1 MHDVLS
7 GKEMSIADL
16 KGEFGTLVEKNIVFL
31 KNRLNKNRLTGYSIF
46 IQISKNEFLEPT
58 TTELRPIMHHII
70 KKSFKFFLKTL
81 SIVLVILIVFLI
93 YFVNAIIIKEPLIKD
108 RSTVKMIRFKSSEN
122 FYSVGNNWLKKSK
135 SGLWEMYIEG
145 DGFERGV
152 AIGMLT
158 KELAEKQEGAF
169 IKQIKELIPSDNY
182 LKFLKYFVA
191 YFNRKLPDFIIDEY
205 KEEIYGVSLYASDK
219 FDYVG
224 PKYYRLLNY
233 HGAHD
238 IGHALQDKNMTVGCT
253 SFAAWKQNSEDGK
266 MIIGRNFDFYSGEE
280 FAENKIVCFCKPK
293 TGFKFMYI
301 TWAGFTGVVSGMN
314 DQGLTVTINAAKSDI
329 PTSAA
334 TPISLVAKEILQYS
348 KNIQEALEIA
358 NKRKTFVSESI
369 LIGSVNDNKSYI
381 IEKTPTKTNLYSE
394 NRTVLVCSNHYQSD
408 LFKNDVSN
416 NKNILESSSAY
427 RELRLEQLLQQN
439 PKLDYLK
446 AAQIM
451 RNQLGI
457 NNKNIGLTNE
467 KSINQL
473 IAHHSVIIKPEDRL
487 MWVST
492 QPFQLGKYCCYDLNK
507 VFAEANTLKEN
518 NEITESDKTIP
529 EDPFL
534 HSQQYVNYTFFKKIK
549 AVIQY
554 CIKSNFDLTV
564 SQTIIDKFISSNP
577 ESYYTY
583 WLIGD
588 YYKKKGDLKK
598 AVYNYNLALTKEVAT
613 NKEATKIKKIITDC
627 TPK

>member
-1 MHDVLS
+1 M
-7 GKEMSIADL
+7 
-16 KGEFGTLVEKNIVFL
+16 
-31 KNRLNKNRLTGYSIF
+31 
-46 IQISKNEFLEPT
+46 
-58 TTELRPIMHHII
+58 II
-70 KKSFKFFLKTL
+70 RKKTIKFVLKTL
-81 SIVLVILIVFLI
+81 LVVLVTFLVFLI
-93 YFVNAIIIKEPLIKD
+93 YFVCAIIIKEPLIKD
-108 RSTVKMIRFKSSEN
+108 RSAEKMIRLNPSEN
-122 FYSVGNNWLKKSK
+122 FYTLGNNWLKKSE

-152 AIGMLT
+152 AIGKLT

-191 YFNRKLPDFIIDEY
+191 YFNRKLPDYISDEY

-219 FDYVG
+219 FDYIG

-253 SFAAWKQNSEDGK
+253 SFAAWGQSSEDGK
-266 MIIGRNFDFYSGEE
+266 MIVGRNFDFYSGDE
-280 FAENKIVCFCKPK
+280 FSENKIVCFCKPK
-293 TGFKFMYI
+293 TGYKFMYI

-348 KNIQEALEIA
+348 KNIQQAMEIA
-358 NKRKTFVSESI
+358 KKRKTFVSESI

-394 NRTVLVCSNHYQSD
+394 NRNLIVSSNHYQSD
-408 LFKNDVSN
+408 LFKDDFSN
-416 NKNILESSSAY
+416 NKNILESSSIY
-427 RELRLEQLLQQN
+427 RKVRMEQLLRQN
-439 PKLDYLK
+439 PKMNYLK
-446 AAQIM
+446 AAKIM
-451 RNQLGI
+451 RDQLGI
-457 NNKNIGLTNE
+457 NDKNIGLTNE

-492 QPFQLGKYCCYDLNK
+492 QPFQLGKYSCYDLNK
-507 VFAEANTLKEN
+507 VFANADTLKEKK
-518 NEITESDKTIP
+518 EIIESDKTIP
-529 EDPFL
+529 EDSFL
-534 HSQQYVNYTFFKKIK
+534 RSQQYVKYLAFKKMK
-549 AVIQY
+549 NCMQY
-554 CIKSNFDLTV
+554 CSKSDFNLIVSKTRIENF
-564 SQTIIDKFISSNP
+564 IASNV

-583 WLIGD
+583 WIIGD
-588 YYKKKGDLKK
+588 YYKKTGELAK
-598 AVYNYNLALTKEVAT
+598 AIFNYNLALTKEVAT
-613 NKEATKIKKIITDC
+613 NKEANKIKELIIDC
-627 TPK
+627 TKK